1 MTQVVHCT
9 EHGILSDR
17 APSGRGRRES
27 MNLICKVFGHN
38 FGPIEVSQEKTI
50 TDATEKIKWSSIVI
64 CPRCGEEVPLE
75 AVKTKE
81 D

>member
-1 MTQVVHCT
+1 
-9 EHGILSDR
+9 
-17 APSGRGRRES
+17 
-27 MNLICKVFGHN
+27 MNIICKVFGHN

-64 CPRCGEEVPLE
+64 CPRCGKEVPLE